1 MELSSNLSVKAQKVF
16 KAVYNREFA
25 KDGDETRAFK
35 CASEKAGATIENLP
49 TEDTESR
56 VNKEKLSQ
64 SCVDEANAAADY
76 RARADLALSAGD
88 TESAALYE
96 HIAAERDGHYDE
108 FAGRLQGMSKA
119 LKALKAA
126 FVEEP
131 STPEVKTYAVKFFD
145 EEKGI
150 VEGLGVPY
158 GGPLREKVTDIG
170 KDLQA
175 EWFDG
180 KTNFASERYD
190 GKAVKSMPELYHH
203 GLDAELKDA
212 PIGKVIEVTDTPEGK
227 WFKTQLDTAN
237 RYYERIK
244 MLVKLGKLKF
254 SSGAF
259 ADGVVKSLEGHIENW
274 PLKEIS
280 LTPYAAN
287 PMADTAFKSLLETPG
302 ITACKENKS
311 EVSMPTKKAV
321 KAEEKPVA
329 PLEPEKKP
337 EDGKPAP
344 VEAPVAEVPEDAK
357 PEAAKHFMKCA
368 TCGKAI
374 QLPQPVTDA
383 LNALVASAQDI
394 LSGGDGSGEAAQDA
408 PPEAAPS
415 QPAESQGMSPENH
428 PAPPVP
434 AKVPAAPVSEA
445 VETPKQEA
453 AEPPAEQTP
462 EEEKKPVKTVTPE
475 AVKSLIDE
483 AVAKAIKGVEEAV
496 VKPLKERIETL
507 EKQPVKG
514 PPLRDVKAVT
524 NERMGENAEPGKAA
538 FYDALLKDPN
548 ISASTRMEIARKSA
562 EDSIND
568 VFAAGPKSPRHN

>member
-25 KDGDETRAFK
+25 KDGNEARAFK

-56 VNKEKLSQ
+56 VNKEDLSQ

-88 TESAALYE
+88 VESAALFE
-96 HIAAERDGHYDE
+96 HIAAEEDGHYNE

-119 LKALKAA
+119 LKALKTA

-131 STPEVKTYAVKFFD
+131 SIPAVKTYAVKFFD
-145 EEKGI
+145 EEKGV

-158 GGPLREKVTDIG
+158 GGPLREKVSDLG
-170 KDLQA
+170 KDLHA

-180 KTNFASERYD
+180 RTDCTSERYD
-190 GKAVKSMPELYHH
+190 GKSVKSMPELYHH
-203 GLDAELKDA
+203 GLDTELKDA
-212 PIGKVIEVTDTPEGK
+212 PIGKVIEITDTPEGK

-237 RYYERIK
+237 RYYELIK

-259 ADGVVKSLEGHIENW
+259 ADGVVKSLEGHVEKW

-287 PMADTAFKSLLETPG
+287 PMADTAFKSLLETPNYN
-302 ITACKENKS
+302 ENKL
-311 EVSMPTKKAV
+311 EVNMATKKAV
-321 KAEEKPVA
+321 KAEEKPIT
-329 PLEPEKKP
+329 PPEPEKKP
-337 EDGKPAP
+337 EDGAPTPVEKPA
-344 VEAPVAEVPEDAK
+344 VEVPEDAK
-357 PEAAKHFMKCA
+357 PEAVKHFMKCA
-368 TCGKAI
+368 TCGKSI

-394 LSGGDGSGEAAQDA
+394 LSGGDGSGETAQDEQWA
-408 PPEAAPS
+408 
-415 QPAESQGMSPENH
+415 
-428 PAPPVP
+428 APPVP
-434 AKVPAAPVSEA
+434 PAQPVAPVPPKAPAAPVSEA
-445 VETPKQEA
+445 TETPKQEA
-453 AEPPAEQTP
+453 AEPVAEQTP
-462 EEEKKPVKTVTPE
+462 EEEKKKPPFKSVTPE

-524 NERMGENAEPGKAA
+524 NTKMGETNDPSKAA

-562 EDSIND
+562 EDSIMD
-568 VFAAGPKSPRHN
+568 VFAAGPQSPRHN